1 MIYDLLITGGTIITG
16 DGPRQQQIA
25 IKNGKIQEL
34 LPNDQNPQAL
44 KQYQADGCYIFSG
57 GIDVHVHMED
67 LGTEEVED
75 WGHGSYA
82 AASGGVTTV
91 VDMPIDCVPSTV
103 TAENVRKKLRRIQG
117 KSYVDYL
124 LWGGLS
130 GKNLNEIPGML
141 KEGVVGLKSFL
152 VECGIGDYP
161 MTTDDVLEKAMK
173 MAVEMDF
180 PIMIHAESEAL
191 NQKYTNIY
199 AKSRDYKDWTYMHP
213 IEGETEAVS
222 RCIYY
227 AKKTGARIHIAHV
240 SNGQTLEV
248 IRRAKREKVRV
259 TCETCPHYLYFT
271 EDDYGKKGA
280 YLKCAPPVRTM
291 EDREYLW
298 RGIKDGTID
307 MVSSDHS
314 PSLFQENGPYVKDA
328 WAGVSGLQQS
338 LLVLYEEGYIK
349 RGIKLSTIAD
359 VFSGSAAKLL
369 GVEHK
374 KGSIEVGKDADLAI
388 MDPAVKT
395 LFQKSNIETKRK
407 ETVYLGEEMQGKIRS
422 VFLRGNIICENK
434 PEGLYIRRR

>member
-1 MIYDLLITGGTIITG
+1 MIYDLLIAGGTIITG

-44 KQYQADGCYIFSG
+44 KQYQADGCYIFPG

-75 WGHGSYA
+75 WRHGSYA

-161 MTTDDVLEKAMK
+161 MTTDDVLEKAMQ
-173 MAVEMDF
+173 MAAEMDF

-240 SNGQTLEV
+240 SNGRTLDV
-248 IRRAKREKVRV
+248 IRRAKREKVRI

-271 EDDYGKKGA
+271 EDDYKKKGA

-298 RGIKDGTID
+298 RGIKDRTID

-369 GVEHK
+369 GVEYK

-388 MDPAVKT
+388 MDPAAKT